1 MLGLFKR
8 KRKKTAAIDEKTP
21 ISDARYVVVDT
32 ELTGLDEKRD
42 SIVSIGAVRMIGG
55 SIGLGDTFYRV
66 VSPRTEL
73 SAASVVIHEITPSE
87 VESKPVIDAVLGEFL
102 EFCGEAVLVGHFISI
117 DLSFL
122 NRDMMRIR
130 GTEIP
135 NPALDTFSIYEWL
148 RKRDKCPDYAA
159 TSHPGFRLHE
169 IVKCFDIAVNGAH
182 NAVMDAFTTAQL
194 FQRLIP
200 LLAEAGVH
208 DLGNLLRIGIPFKGG
223 DNFKLTSV
231 FSNF

>member
-1 MLGLFKR
+1 MLALFEGKKKKQKR
-8 KRKKTAAIDEKTP
+8 IDERTP
-21 ISDARYVVVDT
+21 ITEARYVVVDT
-32 ELTGLDEKRD
+32 ELTGLDEKKD
-42 SIVSIGAVRMIGG
+42 SIVSIGALRMTGG
-55 SIGLGDTFYRV
+55 SIDLGGNFYRLI
-66 VSPRTEL
+66 SPRTEL

-87 VESKPVIDAVLGEFL
+87 VEAKPGIESVLAAFM
-102 EFCGEAVLVGHFISI
+102 EFCGDAVLVGHFISI

-122 NRDMMRIR
+122 NREMKLNRRAGI
-130 GTEIP
+130 T

-148 RKRDKCPDYAA
+148 RKRDKCRDCSNTP
-159 TSHPGFRLHE
+159 SGGFRLYD

-194 FQRLIP
+194 LQRFLP

-208 DLGNLLRIGIPFKGG
+208 DIGDLLRIGIPFKGG